1 MAKEVMTIIKLQVP
15 AGGAN
20 PSPPVGPAL
29 GQHGLNIMDFCN
41 AFNEKTKE
49 VEKGLKVPVEITV
62 FEDRTFTFITK
73 SPPASILLKKA
84 ASIPKGSGEPN
95 RTKVARISLQKVKE
109 IAEMKM
115 EDLNSND
122 IESAIKVISGT
133 ARSMGIEIK
142 GVSDSDQEIAVP
154 EEAVSAD
161 APSEDVAPAKEA
173 APAEDVA
180 PAKEAAPIDAQV
192 DAPAD
197 VKEEE
202 SK

>member
-95 RTKVARISLQKVKE
+95 RTKVARISLEKVKE

-122 IESAIKVISGT
+122 IESAVKVISGT

-142 GVSDSDQEIAVP
+142 GVSDSGQEIAAP
-154 EEAVSAD
+154 EEAVPAD
-161 APSEDVAPAKEA
+161 ATAEEAVPAEDSVPAEDA
-173 APAEDVA
+173 APAEDA
-180 PAKEAAPIDAQV
+180 SE

-197 VKEEE
+197 EKEEE